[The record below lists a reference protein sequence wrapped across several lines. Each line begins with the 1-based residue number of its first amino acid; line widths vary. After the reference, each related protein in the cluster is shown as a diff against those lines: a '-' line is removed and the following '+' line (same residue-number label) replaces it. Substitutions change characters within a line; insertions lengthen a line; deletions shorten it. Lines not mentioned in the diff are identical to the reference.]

1 MSDAAGGFRQLSP
14 LGQLTKLT
22 SGAWHALEVLTLTT
36 EEQARRP
43 NIIAYSRMTVRYI
56 ESKVTDVRYCAYHTC
71 FHDQDEFSREQRMSR
86 STQRYCNAFAD
97 ADMRAHAEPSMRLPH
112 GEVYRMA
119 ERMGVRI
126 LIDHAPSWDGQI
138 DHAPSWDG
146 HVNAKEQRMNDE
158 TFPAVW
164 LT

>member
-1 MSDAAGGFRQLSP
+1 MQFPKGLLFAVEERVNPSSRLQLQPTASV
-14 LGQLTKLT
+14 TD
-22 SGAWHALEVLTLTT
+22 
-36 EEQARRP
+36 
-43 NIIAYSRMTVRYI
+43 AYSQMTPRTVAYSCMTVRYI
-56 ESKVTDVRYCAYHTC
+56 ESQVTDVRYCAYHTC
-71 FHDQDEFSREQRMSR
+71 FHDRDEFTCEQRMSI

-164 LT
+164 QT

>member
-1 MSDAAGGFRQLSP
+1 MTDAYSP
-14 LGQLTKLT
+14 TPLT
-22 SGAWHALEVLTLTT
+22 V
-36 EEQARRP
+36 
-43 NIIAYSRMTVRYI
+43 AYSRMTVRYI

-71 FHDQDEFSREQRMSR
+71 FHDQDEFSTEQRMSR

-126 LIDHAPSWDGQI
+126 LIDHAPSWDG
-138 DHAPSWDG
+138 HM
-146 HVNAKEQRMNDE
+146 NAKEQRMNDE

-164 LT
+164 QT

>member
-1 MSDAAGGFRQLSP
+1 MQTSTKKEYVVRVAVERAAVAEWRAGLAELPVQVHLQPTASVTDAYSQMTP
-14 LGQLTKLT
+14 VT
-22 SGAWHALEVLTLTT
+22 V
-36 EEQARRP
+36 
-43 NIIAYSRMTVRYI
+43 AYSRMTIRYI
-56 ESKVTDVRYCAYHTC
+56 ESKVTDERYCAYHTC
-71 FHDQDEFSREQRMSR
+71 FHPQDEFSTEQRMSR

-119 ERMGVRI
+119 ERMCVRI
-126 LIDHAPSWDGQI
+126 LI

-164 LT
+164 QT